1 MATDPRE
8 RLGEFAGYLREHG
21 FALGYAEV
29 QLMMRAACGLPPSQ
43 WARIAA
49 LWRAIATGSRRQW
62 LQYPELHQAFWFP
75 HRQRGST
82 RTAGIARRGRT
93 LPELVEQLHAGSAQS
108 HPPQAQ
114 PCRHTGIAP
123 GHGGDESGEAQRAQ
137 GGASRAEA
145 LDQRDFADWT
155 PRDVDRFQPLVEA
168 LQRRLR
174 AQLLRRWQHGGSLR
188 IHLRR
193 SLRGAL
199 GTAGELVKLHHVRRL
214 RRMPQIV
221 LFVDVSRSMETH
233 AQFFLRLAR
242 TFVEVADA
250 RAFVFNTRLA
260 EITALL
266 KRRSGRAQEKI
277 NAMTFGFGGG
287 TRIASCLLDAQQ
299 RHLQGQLRRGDL
311 VLVFS
316 DGYDTDEPQ
325 ALDLAL
331 AQMQARGARI
341 CWLHPSVK
349 PPESAAVNLAR
360 AHIDRFMPAHNLA
373 SLSRL
378 PRLLA

>member
-1 MATDPRE
+1 VATDPRE

-29 QLMMRAACGLPPSQ
+29 QLMTRAASALPPSQ
-43 WARIAA
+43 WSRIAA
-49 LWRAIATGSRRQW
+49 LWRAIAAGSRRQW

-75 HRQRGST
+75 SRVRGST
-82 RTAGIARRGRT
+82 RIAGVTRRGRT
-93 LPELVEQLHAGSAQS
+93 LPELVEQLHADCAQAN
-108 HPPQAQ
+108 PPQAD
-114 PCRHTGIAP
+114 PARHTGIHP
-123 GHGGDESGEAQRAQ
+123 GQGAEQGEEAQRAQ

-145 LDQRDFADWT
+145 LEQRDFADWT

-168 LQRRLR
+168 FQRRLR
-174 AQLLRRWQHGGSLR
+174 ALLLRRWQPAGGRR

-199 GTAGELVKLHHVRRL
+199 GTAGELVKLHHMRRQ
-214 RRMPQIV
+214 RRMPELV

-233 AQFFLRLAR
+233 AQFFLSLAR

-250 RAFVFNTRLA
+250 RAFVFHTRLA
-260 EITALL
+260 EVTALL

-277 NAMTFGFGGG
+277 NAMTVGFGGG
-287 TRIASCLLDAQQ
+287 TRIASCLQDAQ
-299 RHLQGQLRRGDL
+299 RHLAGHLRRGDL

-325 ALDLAL
+325 ALGLVL

-349 PPESAAVNLAR
+349 PPESMALNLAR

-378 PRLLA
+378 PRLLN